1 MQVPHNNHIYSL
13 GWFNLHIDSISN
25 ADPNNN
31 PIYDIRKEIGIA
43 NKEVLFHRW
52 HVDFLA

>member
-13 GWFNLHIDSISN
+13 GWFNSHIDSISN

-43 NKEVLFHRW
+43 NKEVLFHGTSI
-52 HVDFLA
+52 F